1 MCPIFLFNMNHMF
14 SLSQGLRETK
24 RQHKTFLTSLIF
36 TLSPHRS
43 ILGMATIGHMMSQIM
58 KSKVKTTDPV
68 KLVTYKQFCAVPL
81 DTSLGHISKLLDMDH
96 FVLVVHNQR
105 MGETACALSRYHIV
119 VWCMSL
125 ST

>member
-1 MCPIFLFNMNHMF
+1 MCPICFVWHEPQFLFVTIHE
-14 SLSQGLRETK
+14 RDK
-24 RQHKTFLTSLIF
+24 RQNITFLTSHIF

-119 VWCMSL
+119 VRCML
-125 ST
+125 P